1 MRLHTMLGAVSVA
14 VGLVNLPVQAGELT
28 FNIMNDSNYII
39 SSFQVNEGD
48 GWSKNWL
55 RGEVRAGQKV
65 GMKFFRDG
73 PCEVQVRVGW
83 RTTDGG
89 QTIGKPWNIDI
100 CDANTVYFHGNEV
113 TYD

>member
-1 MRLHTMLGAVSVA
+1 MSLRRMLGAAFLLVGIQGVSA
-14 VGLVNLPVQAGELT
+14 HAGELK
-28 FNIMNDSNYII
+28 FNIMNDSDYII
-39 SSFQVNEGD
+39 SSFQVNEGN
-48 GWSKNWL
+48 GWSNNWL
-55 RGEVRAGQKV
+55 RGEVRAGQKI
-65 GMKFFRDG
+65 GMRFFRDG

>member
-1 MRLHTMLGAVSVA
+1 
-14 VGLVNLPVQAGELT
+14 
-28 FNIMNDSNYII
+28 
-39 SSFQVNEGD
+39 
-48 GWSKNWL
+48 
-55 RGEVRAGQKV
+55 
-65 GMKFFRDG
+65 MKFFRDG